1 MEFDICPTLTLKCLL
16 STENTQGNCGVCVC
30 VCVQVCSAEY
40 HLHRLTVLGTGLSMV
55 DTSIHSS
62 PEEVQ
67 DHDLLVCQIQFN
79 DKSVFTPYL
88 VSGTPIRS
96 SGYRQHLRPGST
108 FFARGSSR
116 HTVSCL

>member
-1 MEFDICPTLTLKCLL
+1 MCA
-16 STENTQGNCGVCVC
+16 
-30 VCVQVCSAEY
+30 VCSAEY

-79 DKSVFTPYL
+79 NKSMFTPYL
-88 VSGTPIRS
+88 VSETPMRS

-108 FFARGSSR
+108 FFLLTAVPVTLRLVSKQRRQTGRGQADQQGITQWDPFSR
-116 HTVSCL
+116 

>member
-1 MEFDICPTLTLKCLL
+1 M
-16 STENTQGNCGVCVC
+16 
-30 VCVQVCSAEY
+30 CVQVCSAEY

-55 DTSIHSS
+55 NTSIHSS
-62 PEEVQ
+62 TEEVQ